1 MIPESK
7 CWVER
12 LQSSVL
18 STSTHKKSKIMFEP
32 QKTALF
38 YLWHDVS
45 GKGQCT
51 GSQNHMIS
59 VCSHRQ
65 HSKLEEDLKNKKE
78 NAFCHN
84 ATEEIR
90 E

>member
-1 MIPESK
+1 
-7 CWVER
+7 
-12 LQSSVL
+12 
-18 STSTHKKSKIMFEP
+18 
-32 QKTALF
+32 
-38 YLWHDVS
+38 
-45 GKGQCT
+45 
-51 GSQNHMIS
+51 MIS
-59 VCSHRQ
+59 VCLHRQ

>member
-12 LQSSVL
+12 HQSSVL
-18 STSTHKKSKIMFEP
+18 STSTHKKSKIK
-32 QKTALF
+32 KTSFF

-78 NAFCHN
+78 NVFCRN

>member
-18 STSTHKKSKIMFEP
+18 STSTHKKSKIK
-32 QKTALF
+32 KTSLF

-51 GSQNHMIS
+51 GSQNHMIG